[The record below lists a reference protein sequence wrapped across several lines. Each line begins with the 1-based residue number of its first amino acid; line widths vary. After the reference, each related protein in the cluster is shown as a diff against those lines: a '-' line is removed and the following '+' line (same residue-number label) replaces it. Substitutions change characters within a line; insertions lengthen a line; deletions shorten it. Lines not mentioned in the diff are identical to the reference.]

1 MTLIEYVQSLRI
13 EDAMRLLETGTTAVD
28 EISED
33 VGYEDHSFFRR
44 LFKRLTGLT
53 PGQYRR
59 MFQQVIDAAELV

>member
-1 MTLIEYVQSLRI
+1 
-13 EDAMRLLETGTTAVD
+13 MRLLETGTTAVD